1 MKTLRRAACLL
12 LSVLLVGGLLTGLAV
27 PDIILTAVNDQ
38 FLPLSSST
46 MPTRK
51 NGEIYVPYS
60 VFTGTLGLQGAYSSA
75 QQLLVLYN
83 WDHTLNFSVG
93 QGYVYDENDT
103 SYTQPAYTIN
113 GTTYVPA
120 KLVCGIFG
128 FSYSTISSSYPVVRI
143 ANDSAKLSDRA
154 FGAGATETVNRMVK
168 NYLNPSTST
177 GGENTD
183 TPTKTEPQIPVQ
195 PPKAE
200 EAIPH
205 PSVVYLTFS
214 GTPGEKTD
222 EILNILSTYR
232 RTATFFLTTDS
243 VLAHDS
249 AVRRMVAGGH
259 ALGLSITADA
269 SVADPTALV
278 ARLDQANDNLLLVCG
293 VQTRLVFVENGTDN
307 LSQAQRNALVGAGYR
322 LWDATL
328 TAGEGSR
335 SAYRGAETVL
345 KGFQRSTAPAVVAL
359 GQSKNTPETLT
370 YILRYMRETA
380 ISHATIQLS
389 TTPLNDSGDTR

>member
-1 MKTLRRAACLL
+1 MKALRRMACILM
-12 LSVLLVGGLLTGLAV
+12 SVLLLGGLLHGLAV

-60 VFTGTLGLQGAYSSA
+60 VFTGALGLQGAYSST

-103 SYTQPAYTIN
+103 SYAQPAYTIN
-113 GTTYVPA
+113 GTTYVPV

-154 FGAGATETVNRMVK
+154 FGAGATETVDRMVK

-177 GGENTD
+177 GSGSND
-183 TPTKTEPQIPVQ
+183 TPTKAEPQIPVQ

-200 EAIPH
+200 EAIPE

-214 GTPGEKTD
+214 GVPSDKTD
-222 EILNILSTYR
+222 ELLDVLSTYR
-232 RTATFFLTTDS
+232 RTATFCLPTDS
-243 VLAHDS
+243 ILAQDS
-249 AVRRMVAGGH
+249 AVRRIVAGGH
-259 ALGLSITADA
+259 ALGLSVTADA
-269 SVADPTALV
+269 SVADPAVLV
-278 ARLDQANDNLLLVCG
+278 ARLDRANDDLLLVCG
-293 VQTRLVFVENGTDN
+293 IQTRIVFVENGTGN
-307 LSQAQRNALVGAGYR
+307 LSQTQRNALVNAGYR
-322 LWDATL
+322 IWDATL

-335 SAYRGAETVL
+335 SAYRGAEAVL
-345 KGFQRSTAPAVVAL
+345 KGFQRSTAPAVVSL

-370 YILRYMRETA
+370 YILRYMRDTA
-380 ISHATIQLS
+380 ISHATMQLS
-389 TTPLNDSGDTR
+389 ITPLNDSEDIR

>member
-1 MKTLRRAACLL
+1 MKALRRMACLL
-12 LSVLLVGGLLTGLAV
+12 LSVLLLGGLLNGLAV
-27 PDIILTAVNDQ
+27 PDIILTAVNDE

-51 NGEIYVPYS
+51 NGEIYLPYS
-60 VFTGTLGLQGAYSSA
+60 VFTGALGLQGAYSGA

-103 SYTQPAYTIN
+103 SYAQPAYTIN

-154 FGAGATETVNRMVK
+154 FGAGATETVDRMVK
-168 NYLNPSTST
+168 NYLNPSKGSGGGST
-177 GGENTD
+177 D
-183 TPTKTEPQIPVQ
+183 QPTKTEPQIPVQ

-214 GTPGEKTD
+214 GAPGEQTAALLD
-222 EILNILSTYR
+222 ILSTYR
-232 RTATFFLTTDS
+232 RTATFCLPTDS
-243 VLAHDS
+243 VPAQDN
-249 AVRRMVAGGH
+249 AVRRIVADGH
-259 ALGLSITADA
+259 ALALSITADA
-269 SVADPTALV
+269 SVADPVALV
-278 ARLDQANDNLLLVCG
+278 ARLDRANDDLLLACG
-293 VQTRLVFVENGTDN
+293 VQTRIVFVENGTGN
-307 LSQAQRNALVGAGYR
+307 LSQAQRNMLVNAGYR
-322 LWDATL
+322 LWDGTL

-335 SAYRGAETVL
+335 SAYRGAESVL

-380 ISHATIQLS
+380 ISHATIELS
-389 TTPLNDSGDTR
+389 TAPLNDSGDTR